1 MSFEMCMS
9 LCFLI
14 IGVFMIAIVVFLITI
29 ITESKKENAKWEQYK
44 LNIETLNTACV
55 EDIQKMLDKL
65 IDECL
70 TDYLASN
77 PEYINAEYITDKMEL
92 QMRTQIGDL
101 ISARL
106 SEALYDKL
114 ALYYNKLTIPS
125 IIADKIYLKVTAY
138 VIKINSKS

>member
-138 VIKINSKS
+138 VININSKS

>member
-1 MSFEMCMS
+1 MSFELCMS

-14 IGVFMIAIVVFLITI
+14 IGAFMIAIVVFLISI
-29 ITESKKENAKWEQYK
+29 IAENKKENAKWEQYK

-55 EDIQKMLDKL
+55 EDIQKLLDNL

-70 TDYLASN
+70 SDYLASN
-77 PEYINAEYITDKMEL
+77 PEYVNANYITDEAEL
-92 QMRTQIGDL
+92 NMRKQIANL
-101 ISARL
+101 VSNRL

-114 ALYYNKLTIPS
+114 SLYYNKFTIPS

-138 VIKINSKS
+138 VIKINTPK

>member
-14 IGVFMIAIVVFLITI
+14 IGIFMIAVVVFLITI
-29 ITESKKENAKWEQYK
+29 ITENKKENAKWEQYK

>member
-1 MSFEMCMS
+1 
-9 LCFLI
+9 
-14 IGVFMIAIVVFLITI
+14 MIAIVVFLITI
-29 ITESKKENAKWEQYK
+29 ITENKKENAKWEQYK

-70 TDYLASN
+70 ADYLASN

-138 VIKINSKS
+138 VININSKS